1 MSATVKLV
9 RENVMMEL
17 RPGTFEI
24 LVDGQTAGSVDTHQT
39 TEVPIEPGPHT
50 VQVRTGRYSSGVHR
64 FEVNDGDVVTYRCN
78 SARVWPVYLAS
89 LVKPDLALL
98 LRHE

>member
-1 MSATVKLV
+1 MSATLKLE

-24 LVDGQTAGSVDTHQT
+24 VVDGRTAGSVDAHQT
-39 TEVPIEPGPHT
+39 TGVPVEPGPHT
-50 VQVRTGRYSSGVHR
+50 VQVRTGRYSSAVRH
-64 FEVNDGDVVTYRCN
+64 FEVDDGDVVTYRCT

-89 LVKPDLALL
+89 LVKPDLALVL
-98 LRHE
+98 KGA

>member
-1 MSATVKLV
+1 MSATIKLV

-24 LVDGQTAGSVDTHQT
+24 LVDGQTAGAVDTHQT
-39 TEVPIEPGPHT
+39 TEVPIESGPHT

-98 LRHE
+98 LERE